1 MGRRPCSRLSMSRP
15 ARFWASTKSGA
26 GASNSLASWTRS
38 LPPFPTASFTSCWII
53 SIPTRRTSVGSR
65 SIPQSALPFHPNA
78 SFLAQSDRD
87 MVLHPSG
94 PIAQRRFF
102 HRRLPTTGAYGCL
115 HQRLERKRRALR
127 LDQEKGPPTPLQ
139 RQAYHST
146 LIPGTSRAEIA
157 KNISEQI
164 DKRLE
169 AYLRHYGIPLNS

>member
-38 LPPFPTASFTSCWII
+38 LPPFPTASFTSCWK
-53 SIPTRRTSVGSR
+53 SQYPQEERALAQEAS
-65 SIPQSALPFHPNA
+65 QSALPFHPNA

-94 PIAQRRFF
+94 PIAQRRSF

-139 RQAYHST
+139 SQAYHST
-146 LIPGTSRAEIA
+146 LIPGTSL
-157 KNISEQI
+157 SSVT
-164 DKRLE
+164 
-169 AYLRHYGIPLNS
+169 LRCER